1 MKFWS
6 ISKPATLGS
15 LQKRPQLLW
24 PCSDLALD
32 HLGSQDRPGLCSA
45 DMCWLCFS
53 ACAPCTWKVSA
64 NNSNPISSNIHSA
77 SIPPFRAE
85 GGLQWIAKACCHSKQ
100 KITKSIMAY
109 KNDLTPFGT
118 LHIIAVIVDCFG
130 SWSSHTLKVKCA
142 GLGAIPQ
149 WEWQVRPSSTI
160 LPLRQQQGGIRSVGS
175 GLGDHRQIH
184 LENHKLC
191 KVTNCNI
198 ITLEE
203 QLGTA
208 VVVVIFIPNNIYGPM
223 VFASMLCHSTSL

>member
-1 MKFWS
+1 M
-6 ISKPATLGS
+6 
-15 LQKRPQLLW
+15 
-24 PCSDLALD
+24 
-32 HLGSQDRPGLCSA
+32 DRKGML
-45 DMCWLCFS
+45 
-53 ACAPCTWKVSA
+53 
-64 NNSNPISSNIHSA
+64 
-77 SIPPFRAE
+77 PF
-85 GGLQWIAKACCHSKQ
+85 K
-100 KITKSIMAY
+100 TKSIMAY

-118 LHIIAVIVDCFG
+118 LHIIADCFG
-130 SWSSHTLKVKCA
+130 SWSLHTLKVKCA

-208 VVVVIFIPNNIYGPM
+208 VVVVIFILNNIYGVCKHVVSLYKFVGSRCAKTLAIPLLM
-223 VFASMLCHSTSL
+223 RLRRAGFSRAAATRSLSASLDTNLSSPNKGRKFSQEVIGDATGRGETEKAVVSTCEFEAHLPLIWI